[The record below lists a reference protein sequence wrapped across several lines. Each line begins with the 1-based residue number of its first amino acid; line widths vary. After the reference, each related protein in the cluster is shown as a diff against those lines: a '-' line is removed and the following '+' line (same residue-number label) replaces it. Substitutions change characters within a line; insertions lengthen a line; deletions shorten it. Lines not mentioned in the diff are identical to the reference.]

1 MSNESEVR
9 ELYGRDPFVSDEVF
23 GRLIEDAQARDRL
36 EADAAEAPEPEP
48 YTTDEAKRLAAFHR
62 EHAPTAALGE
72 VTAAQV
78 GEAILRNARRFNED
92 DPIACPR
99 CSRPDVI
106 HVPGNPECKP
116 ADDAPPEVVA
126 RYILAQFEQVADTL
140 ETIGAAIAGLN
151 ALDGVRADD
160 AADLRATVAELT
172 RRMDLRVDIERVLTK
187 RLENMNRVLLADRG
201 GR

>member
-9 ELYGRDPFVSDEVF
+9 ELYANDPLVGHELF
-23 GRLIEDAQARDRL
+23 GRMIEDAQARDRL

-48 YTTDEAKRLAAFHR
+48 DETVLRAQRILRPALQRAAGV
-62 EHAPTAALGE
+62 LGE

-78 GEAILRNARRFNED
+78 GEAILRNARRFND
-92 DPIACPR
+92 DDDIACPR

-106 HVPGNPECKP
+106 HVPGHPECKP

-126 RYILAQFEQVADTL
+126 RYILAQFEQVAETL
-140 ETIGAAIAGLN
+140 ETIAAAIAGLN

-201 GR
+201 VR

>member
-9 ELYGRDPFVSDEVF
+9 ELYANDPLVSHELF
-23 GRLIEDAQARDRL
+23 GRMIEDAQARDRL

-48 YTTDEAKRLAAFHR
+48 YNADEVRRLASAYDPA
-62 EHAPTAALGE
+62 APRPLLGE

-78 GEAILRNARRFNED
+78 GEAVLRNARRFHD
-92 DPIACPR
+92 DDDIACPR

-106 HVPGNPECKP
+106 HVPGHPDCKP

-126 RYILAQFEQVADTL
+126 RYILAQFEQVAETL

-201 GR
+201 VR